1 MKKVY
6 FLILTALVLLVA
18 ATKAQTAKTA
28 IAKVPAKAP
37 AAKAAAT
44 KTTAVKAVSAPLAEP
59 IYAIVIKGGHVLD
72 AKNNID
78 AIMDIAITGGTPAQS
93 ARPATPARPAENGQP
108 ARAAQ
113 PAQEATPAVDGK
125 IALVA
130 KNIDP
135 KLGRQVVDARGMY
148 VTPGLID
155 LHVHV
160 FPGQAGSAYM
170 NGPNAIDADGFTLR
184 TGVTTAVDAG
194 SSGWKSFELFK
205 KQAIDKSKTR
215 ILAFLNIIGAG
226 MAGGAYESNHD
237 EVDIQKT
244 AEMAMKYPQIIVG
257 IKNAHYYAPDY
268 LYPIES
274 AIAVGKIAHI
284 PIMLDGTLNEAVMD
298 RFRPGDIFTHIYGRP
313 LLDSANK
320 VKPWVW
326 AARKKGVIFDVGFG
340 GSSFDFTHGLP
351 SIKQGFTPNSI
362 SSDQHKESMNNAM
375 KDMPNIMSLFMA
387 MGMPFKDV
395 ITASTWNPAKEI
407 QRPDLGNLSVGA
419 PADVAIFTL
428 REGKFGFYSKDAK
441 KMTGTK
447 RLECEMTI
455 RGGEIVY
462 DLNAIADPVLILA
475 PRQAGRGGA
484 GGGQRGGQ
492 PAAGA
497 AQPTTR

>member
-6 FLILTALVLLVA
+6 ILIIALLCFLAVDTR
-18 ATKAQTAKTA
+18 AQQ
-28 IAKVPAKAP
+28 
-37 AAKAAAT
+37 AAAT
-44 KTTAVKAVSAPLAEP
+44 SAQP
-59 IYAIVIKGGHVLD
+59 YSIVIKGGHVID
-72 AKNNID
+72 PKNNID
-78 AIMDIAITGGTPAQS
+78 GIMDIAISGGSPAV
-93 ARPATPARPAENGQP
+93 PARPASP
-108 ARAAQ
+108 ARPAADGRPARPAQ
-113 PAQEATPAVDGK
+113 PAQEAIPAVEGK

-135 KLGRQVVDARGMY
+135 KLGRQVVDAKGMY

-160 FPGQAGSAYM
+160 FWGTNGSAYM
-170 NGPNAIDADGFTLR
+170 NGPNGIAPDGFTLR

-194 SSGWKSFELFK
+194 SSGWKSFETFK
-205 KQAIDKSKTR
+205 KQTIDRSKTR

-237 EVDIQKT
+237 EVDVQKT
-244 AEMAMKYPQIIVG
+244 AEMAKKYPDIIVG
-257 IKNAHYYAPDY
+257 IKNAHYYAADY

-274 AIAVGKIAHI
+274 AIAVGKIANI

-320 VKPWVW
+320 IKPFVW

-340 GSSFDFTHGLP
+340 GSSFDFTHALP
-351 SIKQGFTPNSI
+351 SVKDGFFPNSI
-362 SSDQHKESMNNAM
+362 STDQHVESMNNAM
-375 KDMPNIMSLFMA
+375 KDMPNIMSIFLA
-387 MGMPFKDV
+387 MGMPLKDV
-395 ITASTWNPAKEI
+395 ITASTWNPAREI
-407 QRPDLGNLSVGA
+407 QRPELGNLSVGSV
-419 PADVAIFTL
+419 ADVAIFTL

-441 KMTGTK
+441 KISGT
-447 RLECEMTI
+447 RRFETEMTI

-475 PRQAGRGGA
+475 PRAA
-484 GGGQRGGQ
+484 GGRPAPA
-492 PAAGA
+492 PAANQGA
-497 AQPTTR
+497 R